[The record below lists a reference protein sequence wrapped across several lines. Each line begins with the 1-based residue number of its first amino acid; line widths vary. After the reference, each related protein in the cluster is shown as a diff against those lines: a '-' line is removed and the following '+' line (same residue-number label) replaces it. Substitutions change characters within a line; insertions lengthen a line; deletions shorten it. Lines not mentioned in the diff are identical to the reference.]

1 MKNLVAVIR
10 SKMTYNLQL
19 CKKSTSGIETTWGL
33 VDEAPCIVRGA
44 LLKLMKSSAY
54 KNVRI

>member
-1 MKNLVAVIR
+1 MQSLVAVSG
-10 SKMTYNLQL
+10 SKMIYSLQL
-19 CKKSTSGIETTWGL
+19 CKNSTSGIEITWSL